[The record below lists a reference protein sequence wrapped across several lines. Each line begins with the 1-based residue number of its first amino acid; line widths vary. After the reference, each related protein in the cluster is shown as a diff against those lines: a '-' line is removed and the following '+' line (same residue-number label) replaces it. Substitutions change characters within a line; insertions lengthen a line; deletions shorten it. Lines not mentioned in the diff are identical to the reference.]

1 MPFWTPTQLGTAVK
15 GWWKADAITSLNDG
29 DAVASWADSSGNSQ
43 TLTEATNRPSYQ
55 TNELNGLPVVRFDG
69 TNDTLGVTGTLGI
82 SAQPFT
88 VAAVWNPAAA
98 NAGQVLFQTTGVVV
112 WVEDTNADDLRVA
125 ASTNRDVSIAS
136 YNGAPFI
143 LLVSIE
149 GASTV
154 VRANGTVLSLPG
166 SPGTTGM
173 SGNMAVG
180 NATAGGALGTQ
191 GDIAEILFTNTN
203 PALTDKEKIEGYLAY
218 KWGLQASLPSD
229 HPYKSNAPQLP
240 GHTGLR
246 FCIGFGLR
254 QRTLR

>member
-1 MPFWTPTQLGTAVK
+1 
-15 GWWKADAITSLNDG
+15 
-29 DAVASWADSSGNSQ
+29 
-43 TLTEATNRPSYQ
+43 
-55 TNELNGLPVVRFDG
+55 
-69 TNDTLGVTGTLGI
+69 
-82 SAQPFT
+82 
-88 VAAVWNPAAA
+88 
-98 NAGQVLFQTTGVVV
+98 
-112 WVEDTNADDLRVA
+112 
-125 ASTNRDVSIAS
+125 
-136 YNGAPFI
+136 
-143 LLVSIE
+143 
-149 GASTV
+149 
-154 VRANGTVLSLPG
+154 
-166 SPGTTGM
+166 M